1 MNPEQFRDFLKS
13 DPLLSSCLS
22 GEVHIPARQARYGQM
37 PTALSDRLKKALAA
51 AGHEK
56 LYIHQTRAFAA
67 ARAGKNTVVV
77 TPTASGKTLTYLL
90 PIFERKLEN
99 PHSRSLL
106 LFPTKALSQDQLSAL
121 DAFNTALDTQIKIFT
136 YDGDTAPTVRRRISE
151 AGDFVITNPDMLH
164 AGILPHHTTWIK
176 LFENLEFV
184 VIDELHTYRG
194 VFGSQVAN
202 VIRRL
207 QRICNFYGSRPRFL
221 TCSATIGNPGEHARA
236 LLGEDVELIDDNG
249 APSGDRYIFLYNPP
263 VVNPALGVRASA
275 LKETARLGAHLIR
288 NRIKTIFFGQSRN
301 RVELLFSYL
310 CERCPLE
317 KDRLRSYRGGYLPDE
332 RRAIEKELRQGNI
345 LGVVSTNAL
354 ELGIDIG
361 SLDVAVSMGYPG
373 SISSL
378 WQQFGRAGR
387 RSSASLAV
395 LVATSAGLDQYL
407 ARHPEAFFAESAE
420 NAIIHPDNVLIV
432 SDHIK
437 CAAFELPFQEE
448 EQFGSF
454 AATQEI
460 LDYLCEHG
468 VLNRSGKTTHWMS
481 DVYPANTFSLRTGPR
496 QNFAII
502 DTTQAGQEKV
512 IGEIDYFS
520 APTMIHTDAIYLHQG
535 EQYYVDDLLWDQ
547 LQARV
552 RKIRLDYYTDAQEK
566 IEVEILEDETVRENP
581 SFQVHQGEL
590 ALRRKVVMFKKIKLE
605 THENLGWGDVH
616 TPEIEM
622 HTQAAWITLSE
633 TRSAALSSHQLGA
646 TLAGAAQALSVV
658 APLHVLCESRDLRF
672 RSAVRE
678 SVFQKA
684 TIYFYDSYPGGLE
697 LAYHVV
703 RNLSVIAS
711 AAADLIAGCA
721 CENGCPS
728 CTGLPDEET
737 QIKENAR
744 QFLDTLSKSF

>member
-13 DPLLSSCLS
+13 DPTLS
-22 GEVHIPARQARYGQM
+22 GCISGEIHIPARPARYAEMPEGLSERLQTVLTGSGQ
-37 PTALSDRLKKALAA
+37 
-51 AGHEK
+51 GQ
-56 LYIHQTRAFAA
+56 LYLHQAQAFEA
-67 ARAGKNTVVV
+67 ARAGHNTVVV

-90 PIFERKLEN
+90 PIFQRKLEN
-99 PHSRSLL
+99 PHSRALL
-106 LFPTKALSQDQLSAL
+106 LFPTKALSQDQLAGL
-121 DAFNTALDTQIKIFT
+121 DAFNTALEAQIKIFT

-194 VFGSQVAN
+194 IFGSQVAN

-207 QRICNFYGSRPRFL
+207 KRICAFYGSRPRFL
-221 TCSATIGNPGEHARA
+221 TCSATIGNPAGHART
-236 LLGEDVELIDDNG
+236 LLGEDVELIDQNG
-249 APSGDRYIFLYNPP
+249 APSGDRYVFLYNPP

-332 RRAIEKELRQGNI
+332 RRAIEKELRAGNI

-373 SISSL
+373 SISSM

-387 RSSASLAV
+387 RQSASLAV

-407 ARHPEAFFAESAE
+407 ARHPEVFFGESPE
-420 NAIIHPDNVLIV
+420 NAIIHPDNILIA

-437 CAAFELPFQEE
+437 CAAFELPFQDGEA
-448 EQFGSF
+448 F
-454 AATQEI
+454 ADFPATQEI
-460 LDYLCEHG
+460 LNYLCEHG
-468 VLNRSGKTTHWMS
+468 VLIRSGSSTHWMS
-481 DVYPANTFSLRTGPR
+481 DVYPANTFSLRSGPR

-502 DTTQAGQEKV
+502 DVTQPGAEKV

-535 EQYYVDDLLWDQ
+535 EQYYVDELLWDQ

-552 RKIRLDYYTDAQEK
+552 RKIRVDYYTDAQEK
-566 IEVEILEDETVRENP
+566 VEVEILEDEKVKETS
-581 SFQVHQGEL
+581 SFKVHRGEL

-616 TPEIEM
+616 TPEIDM
-622 HTQAAWITLSE
+622 HTQAAWITLPDGG
-633 TRSAALSSHQLGA
+633 ADLSRHQLGA

-658 APLHVLCESRDLRF
+658 APLHVLCEPRDLRF
-672 RSAVRE
+672 RSAVRD
-678 SVFQKA
+678 SAFQEA

-703 RNLSVIAS
+703 KNLAVIAR

-721 CENGCPS
+721 CQNGCPS

-737 QIKENAR
+737 QIKESAR
-744 QFLDTLSKSF
+744 HVLSLLAQSF